1 MRSAVAGLLM
11 LLGVSGLEAQSS
23 GAAKLHSGK
32 AIYEAGCAG
41 CHGYDGKGAPQY
53 TIGFD
58 KPDTFPD
65 FTRCDQTTPEDDL
78 TWHSVIRDGGPSRG
92 FSQIMPSFSEALTS
106 QQMKAVIAYL
116 RGFCKEPGW
125 PRGELNLPLAEVTE
139 KAYPED
145 EEVITGSVNAKG
157 APGSTYHIIHEQ
169 RFGERNQIEVDVPV
183 EFVRP
188 VRGLWYGGLG
198 DPTIGLKRV
207 LLAKMQRESGSI
219 FSLFG
224 GVVLPV
230 GNRAHGLGSGTTTFV
245 TARIVRCGRL
255 HREVSERPG
264 GAHLDRE
271 RAGFLRTRGGGS
283 VRRESWRA

>member
-1 MRSAVAGLLM
+1 M
-11 LLGVSGLEAQSS
+11 
-23 GAAKLHSGK
+23 
-32 AIYEAGCAG
+32 
-41 CHGYDGKGAPQY
+41 
-53 TIGFD
+53 
-58 KPDTFPD
+58 
-65 FTRCDQTTPEDDL
+65 
-78 TWHSVIRDGGPSRG
+78 
-92 FSQIMPSFSEALTS
+92 
-106 QQMKAVIAYL
+106 
-116 RGFCKEPGW
+116 
-125 PRGELNLPLAEVTE
+125 NLPLAEVTE

-230 GNRAHGLGSGTTTFV
+230 GNRAHGLGSGTTTFETFAAFGQLFPKYFFV
-245 TARIVRCGRL
+245 QAQGGADLPVNTKKSPQNVFFRTAVGKGLAEKGGLGRL
-255 HREVSERPG
+255 WTPMVEFVASRDLMDGARTDWDVVPEFQVTVSRRQHIRFNTGVSIP
-264 GAHLDRE
+264 ATNT
-271 RAGFLRTRGGGS
+271 AGRYPQLLFYVLWDWQDGKLTEG
-283 VRRESWRA
+283 W